1 MNMNMMETFIKIV
14 KDILEML
21 EDDEV
26 EVGDVLDA
34 GLVDMLVAEYEGLE
48 LEMLEMLGHVVR
60 RGLHEYMEI
69 FSAVDAGYDKDLM
82 VEEMEELRDML
93 SLE

>member
-1 MNMNMMETFIKIV
+1 MNMNMETFIKIV

-21 EDDEV
+21 EDEEV

-34 GLVDMLVAEYEGLE
+34 GLVDMLVEEYEGLE
-48 LEMLEMLGHVVR
+48 MEMLELDQVVR

-69 FSAVDAGYDKDLM
+69 FSAVDEGYDKDLM

-93 SLE
+93 E